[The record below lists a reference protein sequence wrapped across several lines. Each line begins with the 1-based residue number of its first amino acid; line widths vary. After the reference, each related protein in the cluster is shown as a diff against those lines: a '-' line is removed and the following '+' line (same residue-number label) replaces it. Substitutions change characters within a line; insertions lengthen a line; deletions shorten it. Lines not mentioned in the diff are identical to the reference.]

1 MWARFT
7 RAEVEMNWSILV
19 DVVIVALVVIMLVL
33 GVKRGFVKSVVGL
46 VSAVAVLAGAVL
58 LTSPVTGLI
67 TAGTDWDGQIAESLE
82 SPIAEKL
89 PNAYATV
96 YYTDFDDNPE
106 TELELVYRIDGEEHL
121 FDEIFNDNA
130 VIKQLGLAKL
140 VRPTIENM
148 LNQQAEAEGVDLG
161 DYGNT
166 VSLIDGVTMPI
177 ATAILTVA
185 VFFALLIV
193 LAIVLRIL
201 LKIFKKIVSR
211 LYIANFIDKMLGGIF
226 GLAMGVLVVLII
238 LTILEILSPLSFMEP
253 VNDFLENTVVTKFV
267 MDNNFLYR
275 FIAEKIDLESLMAK
289 IK

>member
-1 MWARFT
+1 
-7 RAEVEMNWSILV
+7 MNWSILV
-19 DVVIVALVVIMLVL
+19 DVVIVALVVLILVL
-33 GVKRGFVKSVVGL
+33 GVKRGFVRSVVGL
-46 VSAVAVLAGAVL
+46 VSAVAVLAGAIL

-67 TAGTDWDGQIAESLE
+67 TAGTDWDDQIATALE

-96 YYTDFDDNPE
+96 YYTDYDDNPE
-106 TELELVYRIDGEEHL
+106 TALELVYRIDGEEHL
-121 FDEIFNDNA
+121 FDEIFDDNA
-130 VIKQLGLAKL
+130 VIKQLGLVKL
-140 VRPTIENM
+140 IRPTVENL
-148 LNQQAEAEGVDLG
+148 LNRQAEAEGVELG

-166 VSLIDGVTMPI
+166 IYFVDGVTAPI

-193 LAIVLRIL
+193 LAIVLWLL
-201 LKIFKKIVSR
+201 LKIFKKIVSK
-211 LYIANFIDKMLGGIF
+211 LYIAHFVDKMLGGIF

-238 LTILEILSPLSFMEP
+238 LTILQILSPLSFMEP